1 VRRLLAGLLAGL
13 VIVVSTQGCD
23 ISMHSND
30 HTKADDCSDVSY
42 DLTKPPSRAELGME
56 PGKAF
61 VDKSC
66 DAGFQLSL
74 TLPTGASTSLTARR
88 VNADSHSAS
97 DPGADPPTTVD
108 VHSVSLSTADAVRVA
123 GGVAG
128 DLGIDAAP
136 LQTWRQQV
144 EGAKSGESVDSPFLR
159 NTLGYLTVELQVQHL
174 GISGNNY
181 LHLVLSWG

>member
-1 VRRLLAGLLAGL
+1 VRRLVAGLLAGV
-13 VIVVSTQGCD
+13 VIALSTQGCD

-30 HTKADDCSDVSY
+30 QTKSDDCAPVSY
-42 DLTKPPSRAELGME
+42 DLTRPPSRADLGM
-56 PGKAF
+56 PDGKAF

-66 DAGFQLSL
+66 DAGFTLSL

-97 DPGADPPTTVD
+97 DPATDPPTTID
-108 VHSVSLSTADAVRVA
+108 AHSVALTTADAVRVA
-123 GGVAG
+123 GGIAG
-128 DLGIDAAP
+128 DLGIDAGP

-144 EGAKSGESVDSPFLR
+144 EGSASGDSVDSPFLR

-181 LHLVLSWG
+181 LHLVLTLR